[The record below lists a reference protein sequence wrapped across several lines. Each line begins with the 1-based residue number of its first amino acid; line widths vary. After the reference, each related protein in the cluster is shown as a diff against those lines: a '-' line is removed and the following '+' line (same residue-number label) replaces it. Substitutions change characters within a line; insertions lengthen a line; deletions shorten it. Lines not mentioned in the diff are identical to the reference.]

1 MENTCPSCG
10 SVNREEFDSEIA
22 MLLQFSTD
30 TRLPSMFLFVPFA
43 CVWIAAARNWSCP
56 KTNYLAHYDLRASE
70 AESRVI
76 G

>member
-1 MENTCPSCG
+1 MEKTCPSCG

-30 TRLPSMFLFVPFA
+30 TRLPSKFLFVPI
-43 CVWIAAARNWSCP
+43 CVCLDCGRAELVVPEDKRRELVTQGARAPQLN
-56 KTNYLAHYDLRASE
+56 R
-70 AESRVI
+70 